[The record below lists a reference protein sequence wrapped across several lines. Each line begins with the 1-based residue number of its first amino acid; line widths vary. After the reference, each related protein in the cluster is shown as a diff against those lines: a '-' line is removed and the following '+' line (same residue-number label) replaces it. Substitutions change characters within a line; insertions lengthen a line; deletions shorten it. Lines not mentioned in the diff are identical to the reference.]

1 MNMRTRFGALS
12 HRILN
17 QGLRDAW
24 LGKLVYRHILIPSV
38 NELLFSFRLLSL
50 SGLLFLSF
58 FFLSCSLNGAMV

>member
-17 QGLRDAW
+17 QDIRDAW

-38 NELLFSFRLLSL
+38 NELLF
-50 SGLLFLSF
+50 FLSVVVPVWVVISKVLF
-58 FFLSCSLNGAMV
+58 YLVH